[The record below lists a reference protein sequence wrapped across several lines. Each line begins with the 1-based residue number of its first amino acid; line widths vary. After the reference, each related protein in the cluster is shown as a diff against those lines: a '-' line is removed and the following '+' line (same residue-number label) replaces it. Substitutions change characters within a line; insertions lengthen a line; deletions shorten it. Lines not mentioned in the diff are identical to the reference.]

1 MGQLRHG
8 YCCSSD
14 FCHKSHNV
22 YLSQIFIFYTYQLW
36 CSFNGFYTLI
46 HFGNKLQKII
56 WKKLYGKNMVPCLSW
71 VLWTTRRSCFAF
83 KSGKSEIL
91 MVLPRR
97 HESCC
102 QQHITLLNIQM
113 PHSCSCCVVA
123 YLSYEV
129 FSPLCQAFNCRIN
142 LTGSAGLSWLIY
154 LTWLTVTAYRGS
166 CMKCEIVKHSFL
178 SISGFLSVSDY
189 PRSLQESCRQPFTWS
204 WYLCQD

>member
-1 MGQLRHG
+1 MVIAVQVISVISLIM
-8 YCCSSD
+8 CIFLKSSVSILINCD
-14 FCHKSHNV
+14 AHLMV
-22 YLSQIFIFYTYQLW
+22 FIR
-36 CSFNGFYTLI
+36 SFILVINY
-46 HFGNKLQKII
+46 
-56 WKKLYGKNMVPCLSW
+56 KKLYRKNMVPCFSW

-102 QQHITLLNIQM
+102 QQHTTPLNIQM

-166 CMKCEIVKHSFL
+166 CMKCLIVKHSFL
-178 SISGFLSVSDY
+178 SISGFLSASDY
-189 PRSLQESCRQPFTWS
+189 PGSLQESCRQPFTWS